1 MPIISRTGR
10 RQFLTRGGQAAVAL
24 AALPAVLAS
33 QQQAA
38 ASEVACPVTLN
49 PSDAACLR
57 QVGPADFEP
66 LVGQY
71 FRAGPPGQ
79 AALLH
84 LVAVTR
90 HQPHAANARPEILRS
105 EPFSLLF
112 LMKNDQRL
120 DAAIHEFEHL
130 TWGRIKAY
138 VNEVRAD
145 GHAHHVHYEV
155 VFG

>member
-1 MPIISRTGR
+1 MPFMSRTDR
-10 RQFLTRGGQAAVAL
+10 RQFLTRGAQGAVAL

-33 QQQAA
+33 QRALAA
-38 ASEVACPVTLN
+38 EVACRAATLD

-66 LVGQY
+66 LVGEY

-84 LVAVTR
+84 LLAVTR
-90 HQPHAANARPEILRS
+90 HPPHAANARPDNVRA

-112 LMKNDQRL
+112 LVKNEQRL

-145 GHAHHVHYEV
+145 EHAHHVHYEV

>member
-1 MPIISRTGR
+1 MSIIFRTGR
-10 RQFLTRGGQAAVAL
+10 RQFLTRGGKAAVAL

-33 QQQAA
+33 QQAL
-38 ASEVACPVTLN
+38 ASEIACPVTLD

-71 FRAGPPGQ
+71 FRAGTPGQ
-79 AALLH
+79 ATLLH

-90 HQPHAANARPEILRS
+90 HQLHAANARPETLRS

-130 TWGRIKAY
+130 TWGRLKAY

-145 GHAHHVHYEV
+145 EHAHHVHYEV